1 MGFLKLRPVHSCHSV
16 LKMKKKI
23 VVSMFVVALLLVGV
37 MASSVLASNVNLA
50 RNTTV
55 SNELATT
62 ANSVTAESLSPVREI
77 SPDSVIPADVKDLPE
92 IDAVDEPEEIDDED
106 LKETDVEA
114 LREMVPGTY
123 EATDALI
130 SKRTRFLLY
139 TCDGI
144 HVMWGFVGDG
154 YFVGQDNLGKRCWG
168 IYGDGVFAGFY
179 DGDFFWGKY
188 RCGNWKAEG
197 LFGEDYA
204 RGKYVLFPATS
215 ITPAITATEP

>member
-1 MGFLKLRPVHSCHSV
+1 MGFLKLCPVHSFRSV

-62 ANSVTAESLSPVREI
+62 ANSVTAESLSPVREV
-77 SPDSVIPADVKDLPE
+77 SPDSVKPDEVELRE
-92 IDAVDEPEEIDDED
+92 IDAVDDPEEIDDKNLEVGY
-106 LKETDVEA
+106 LE
-114 LREMVPGTY
+114 EMVPETY
-123 EATDALI
+123 ETTDALI
-130 SKRTRFLLY
+130 CQRTRFLLY

-197 LFGEDYA
+197 LFGENYA